1 MRKIH
6 FISLFCVD
14 FDHDIMVQ
22 WAAHIKSYGFDS
34 YTVVLNSPYNNNRLL
49 TKCSTYFLLEGFSVD
64 IDKRPFNNMELR
76 VGVMRDFQNKRLTDN
91 ADDYMCVCDSD
102 ELPLFP
108 KNIAGIIRG
117 RDGSQTRL
125 NPVFVKGKMV
135 DRFADTLKAGSAD
148 GDLFEQFPIEG
159 NLEHIIKNG
168 RDGSQTRLDDSQ
180 YFFEMPREKFLI
192 FPLNCEMDF
201 TGCHVVYKN
210 EEKNNPSDSN
220 TWPTKINI
228 MHFTW
233 RDGII
238 ERMCMKQFNHPS
250 KILAVTQFFKIEPPQ
265 CLSDRIDA
273 DARIRGMYV

>member
-1 MRKIH
+1 
-6 FISLFCVD
+6 
-14 FDHDIMVQ
+14 
-22 WAAHIKSYGFDS
+22 
-34 YTVVLNSPYNNNRLL
+34 
-49 TKCSTYFLLEGFSVD
+49 
-64 IDKRPFNNMELR
+64 
-76 VGVMRDFQNKRLTDN
+76 
-91 ADDYMCVCDSD
+91 
-102 ELPLFP
+102 
-108 KNIAGIIRG
+108 
-117 RDGSQTRL
+117 
-125 NPVFVKGKMV
+125 MV

-159 NLEHIIKNG
+159 NLEHLIKQSNP
-168 RDGSQTRLDDSQ
+168 DEQ

-210 EEKNNPSDSN
+210 EKISNPSDAN

-250 KILAVTQFFKIEPPQ
+250 KILAVTNFFKVEPPQ